1 MFELVYAFTCLDL
14 QVYGG
19 VLSRDAY
26 ETVGVTDDVRARL
39 RALTCASARSSRIR
53 RGGVTESGNQTTKM
67 SFWWLGGVGLTAFRF
82 RFGSGEKSV
91 VPTVGNYIT
100 VGSDRHDVARRRT
113 SFFQDCCLLGLMTT

>member
-1 MFELVYAFTCLDL
+1 MFELVYAFPCLDL

-53 RGGVTESGNQTTKM
+53 RGDVTEWGPNDKNVV
-67 SFWWLGGVGLTAFRF
+67 LVVRGRRAYGL
-82 RFGSGEKSV
+82 
-91 VPTVGNYIT
+91 P
-100 VGSDRHDVARRRT
+100 D
-113 SFFQDCCLLGLMTT
+113 

>member
-39 RALTCASARSSRIR
+39 RARLRALTRVRACNGPR
-53 RGGVTESGNQTTKM
+53 R
-67 SFWWLGGVGLTAFRF
+67 FA
-82 RFGSGEKSV
+82 
-91 VPTVGNYIT
+91 P
-100 VGSDRHDVARRRT
+100 
-113 SFFQDCCLLGLMTT
+113 

>member
-1 MFELVYAFTCLDL
+1 MCAP
-14 QVYGG
+14 
-19 VLSRDAY
+19 LSRDAY

>member
-53 RGGVTESGNQTTKM
+53 RGGVTEWRGTNDQKYKLYGVM
-67 SFWWLGGVGLTAFRF
+67 SFWWLRGRRASGLP
-82 RFGSGEKSV
+82 V
-91 VPTVGNYIT
+91 
-100 VGSDRHDVARRRT
+100 
-113 SFFQDCCLLGLMTT
+113 

>member
-39 RALTCASARSSRIR
+39 RARLRASARSSRIR
-53 RGGVTESGNQTTKM
+53 RGRCNRMGTKRQKCRSGNLLLTT
-67 SFWWLGGVGLTAFRF
+67 SVQL
-82 RFGSGEKSV
+82 EDCKS
-91 VPTVGNYIT
+91 
-100 VGSDRHDVARRRT
+100 ARRA
-113 SFFQDCCLLGLMTT
+113 